1 MPDNIDINTQSFLRV
16 LKAVNM
22 GMFEISHR
30 VFEEYGFPHAGMAII
45 GQVGN
50 APGSTVSEVARR
62 TGFAKSNVSKTVD
75 LLVGQGFLEKRN
87 DANDQRLV
95 RLYLTEEAHS
105 QLCEMRAIMDQRL
118 SKVLSVLPREK
129 VDCLLDALSM
139 LKEALEHKEMIV

>member
-1 MPDNIDINTQSFLRV
+1 MQ
-16 LKAVNM
+16 
-22 GMFEISHR
+22 
-30 VFEEYGFPHAGMAII
+30 
-45 GQVGN
+45 
-50 APGSTVSEVARR
+50 
-62 TGFAKSNVSKTVD
+62 KSNVSKTVD

>member
-50 APGSTVSEVARR
+50 VPGSTVSEVARR